1 MRLKIAS
8 EEGATFPF
16 HFGRH
21 GVPMKMS
28 VDFKT

>member
-1 MRLKIAS
+1 MELKIAS

-21 GVPMKMS
+21 GVPMKMM
-28 VDFKT
+28 DRF